1 MSDIGVTG
9 AEKSDNEDE
18 IFMNKILPEA
28 RFAKRGA
35 QEYHVFSL
43 KTEDPNTIESWL
55 QIAKPLPVLM
65 DPETYE
71 DIKGKRMNWV
81 FDKDKS
87 LIGLTLKN

>member
-1 MSDIGVTG
+1 MSKSEIGVDP
-9 AEKSDNEDE
+9 DNEDE

-28 RFAKRGA
+28 RFAKRGT
-35 QEYHVFSL
+35 QEYHVFSM

-55 QIAKPLPVLM
+55 QIAKPLPVLI

-81 FDKDKS
+81 FDKEKS